1 MFEWLFGKRMSP
13 KEFETSVDA
22 MQLEVDACFY
32 IMADDGKDKVVNR
45 HLQKRADHLEKHAAK
60 MRARSNKASTRQGRA

>member
-13 KEFETSVDA
+13 KEFETRVDA

-60 MRARSNKASTRQGRA
+60 MRARANTARTRQGRA